1 MSISRLRRRGGRVR
15 CFRHQ
20 RCGNCR
26 AWLGGRPSAAVPHSF
41 PSHIL
46 LLLSCSPHF
55 LVLSCSA
62 NLTTSFCCIVC
73 SAHGVSCSIHSVG
86 GGGERGVFASV
97 SSPTSQGLS
106 FRADSSRFR
115 FFPVGD

>member
-41 PSHIL
+41 PSHLL
-46 LLLSCSPHF
+46 LLLSCFPHF
-55 LVLSCSA
+55 LVLSFFA
-62 NLTTSFCCIVC
+62 NLTTSFWCILLNSLRRGRGGAGGFCVC
-73 SAHGVSCSIHSVG
+73 LESYITGA
-86 GGGERGVFASV
+86 VF
-97 SSPTSQGLS
+97 
-106 FRADSSRFR
+106 SRR
-115 FFPVGD
+115 